1 MTSKPSKPGTD
12 EPAARVSASVQKAV
26 DSVYDAHA
34 NEHLEHVRP
43 ALRKA
48 LRDVGVNLNEETI
61 DTIAGHIA
69 AGRRVDTT

>member
-12 EPAARVSASVQKAV
+12 EPAARASASVQKAV

-48 LRDVGVNLNEETI
+48 LRDVGVNLPEDTI

-69 AGRRVDTT
+69 AGKRVDTT